1 MKWSQTLIPTL
12 REDPAEAECISHRLL
27 LRAGFMRRLGAGIYS
42 YLPLGV
48 RVLQR
53 IIAIVRQEM
62 NASGASE
69 VLLPTLQPIGCLTPT
84 GRAAEWGEALFTLAD
99 RQQRRHALAL
109 AGDEA
114 AIELL
119 AGHVVSYRQ
128 LPLLLYQIRSSFRD
142 EPRPRLGLLGSRES
156 IMQEAFSFH
165 LFLVGP
171 GGLDEAHDRMV
182 SAYRRIVERCELDC
196 LTVEAPSGAGVEAP
210 SHELICPAPGGEDV
224 IYQADKGDYAANVA
238 ACAVGPRQH
247 SFDGPPT
254 GALERVHTPGCAS
267 IEDVCAFFRQELDS
281 ALQPQNMLKTLLYL
295 ARSGGDEEAPKHALV
310 MAVVRGDHDVN
321 EARLLQAV
329 RQVSA
334 AVERVELATE
344 EMLEEWDERF
354 PVGFIGPHFARSFAF
369 EAVLVDPDAAQGDW
383 FWVTGANEVDHHVR
397 HFNWKRD
404 LLDAGPADA
413 AGPVLVADIRNACDG
428 DPAPGDDGGVL
439 RAARGIH
446 LGELNRVGRTRADAM
461 GFHVLDERQRQQSV
475 IMGRFA
481 LQIGRI
487 MAAAVETHHDE
498 DGIIW
503 PVAIAPCDV
512 LITPIKY
519 EGPMKEVADDLER
532 RLGEAGLQ
540 ALLDDRAERPGPK
553 FMDGDL
559 IGIPIR
565 LTVGPK
571 GLEAES
577 VEFYRRDHSLGRG
590 ELVRL
595 KDIVARCRAIA
606 PPPGLP

>member
-12 REDPAEAECISHRLL
+12 REDPAEAEIISQRLL

-48 RVLQR
+48 RVLHR

-69 VLLPTLQPIGCLTPT
+69 ILLPALLPIGCLTPT
-84 GRAAEWGEALFTLAD
+84 GRAAEWGEELFTLAD
-99 RQQRRHALAL
+99 RQGRRHALSL

-128 LPLLLYQIRSSFRD
+128 LPLLLYQISSSFRD
-142 EPRPRLGLLGSRES
+142 ELRPRLGLLGTRES
-156 IMQEAFSFH
+156 ITQEAFSFH
-165 LFLVGP
+165 LAPDGP
-171 GGLDEAHDRMV
+171 GGLDEAHDRV
-182 SAYRRIVERCELDC
+182 ARAYSRIVDRCGLDC
-196 LTVEAPSGAGVEAP
+196 MTVEAPSGAGVEAP
-210 SHELICPAPGGEDV
+210 SHELICLTPGGEDI

-238 ACAVGPRQH
+238 ACAIGPRQH
-247 SFDGPPT
+247 SLDGPPT

-281 ALQPQNMLKTLLYL
+281 ALRPQNMLKTLLYL
-295 ARSGGDEEAPKHALV
+295 ARSGPDKEAPKHALV

-321 EARLLQAV
+321 ETKLLRAV

-334 AVERVELATE
+334 SIGRVELATE
-344 EMLEEWDERF
+344 EMLEEWDDRF
-354 PVGFIGPHFARSFAF
+354 PVGFIGPHFARSFPF

-404 LLDAGPADA
+404 LLDPVPADA
-413 AGPVLVADIRNACDG
+413 AGPVIVADIRHACDG

-439 RAARGIH
+439 RAARGIR
-446 LGELNRVGRTRADAM
+446 LGELSRLGPSRAEAM
-461 GFHVLDERQRQQSV
+461 GFHVLDEHQQQQGV
-475 IMGRFA
+475 VMGRFA

-487 MAAAVETHHDE
+487 MAAAVEMHHDE
-498 DGIIW
+498 DGIVW
-503 PVAIAPCDV
+503 PAAIAPCDV

-519 EGPMKEVADDLER
+519 EGPMREVADDLER
-532 RLGEAGLQ
+532 RLGEAGFEV
-540 ALLDDRAERPGPK
+540 LLDDRAERPGPK
-553 FMDGDL
+553 FKDGDL

-571 GLEAES
+571 GLAEES

-590 ELVRL
+590 ELVRREEV
-595 KDIVARCRAIA
+595 VARCRAILPAPA
-606 PPPGLP
+606 PP